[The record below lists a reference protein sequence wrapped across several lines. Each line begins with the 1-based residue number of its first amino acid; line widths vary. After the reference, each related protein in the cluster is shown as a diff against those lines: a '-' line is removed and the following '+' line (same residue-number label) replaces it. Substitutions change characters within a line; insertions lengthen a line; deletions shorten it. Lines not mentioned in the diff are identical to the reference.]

1 MRPTITLNG
10 THPDT
15 LMQETAE
22 TKDRLRDLLRDM
34 YQPNGRDFPGQEQ
47 AFSEAQS
54 VTREFALAANAYLA
68 LCEEVQE
75 AADEYNESR
84 KR

>member
-15 LMQETAE
+15 LMEETAW
-22 TKDRLRDLLRDM
+22 TKDRLKDLLRDM
-34 YQPNGRDFPGQEQ
+34 YQPNGRDFAGQEQ
-47 AFSEAQS
+47 AFSEARR
-54 VTREFALAANAYLA
+54 VTQDFHDAATAYLA
-68 LCEEVQE
+68 LCEEVQD
-75 AADEYNESR
+75 AADEYVA